1 MLYLFFLYNLTQ
13 QPAERGRPVFFIV
26 FKLQRFSQ
34 PWLPTLY
41 MVPGSEMVRLDQV
54 ARVRPPRPKPLP
66 SPETETGAGAA
77 RRRATVSIDPFPACG
92 RDPLAGRRA
101 LTSSA
106 SLSAAIPCSAAML
119 RAADRDQTHR
129 VQAAP
134 IGHRP
139 SAYGLCPGEPSPRGC
154 VTYSRALGTRK
165 C

>member
-77 RRRATVSIDPFPACG
+77 RRRATVSLE
-92 RDPLAGRRA
+92 RSRPLIPSQLAVVIPSPDAGPSRRPRR
-101 LTSSA
+101 SQPPS
-106 SLSAAIPCSAAML
+106 
-119 RAADRDQTHR
+119 H
-129 VQAAP
+129 AAP
-134 IGHRP
+134 Q
-139 SAYGLCPGEPSPRGC
+139 C
-154 VTYSRALGTRK
+154 
-165 C
+165 

>member
-1 MLYLFFLYNLTQ
+1 M
-13 QPAERGRPVFFIV
+13 
-26 FKLQRFSQ
+26 
-34 PWLPTLY
+34 PTLY
-41 MVPGSEMVRLDQV
+41 MVRRSEMVRLDQV

-77 RRRATVSIDPFPACG
+77 RRRASVRPCPFPACG

-106 SLSAAIPCSAAML
+106 SLSAAIPCASDKAIPSRSSAAML
-119 RAADRDQTHR
+119 RAADQTHR
-129 VQAAP
+129 GQAAP

-139 SAYGLCPGEPSPRGC
+139 SSSAPANHHRGDA
-154 VTYSRALGTRK
+154 SRALGTRK